1 MLAGRRALSSPVNPA
16 FGIAAENAVT
26 ARRRH
31 VLSGIISRRRAKAGE
46 AAETASTARLRQI
59 EREVDQEQAL
69 QIGAAGLGFFGA
81 ILSVAVN
88 PAFALLPA
96 MAFAALG
103 QYAVQGWCPPIALLR
118 RLGLR
123 SCREIDG
130 ERYALSAAI
139 AEPLMPEVNRAG
151 AD

>member
-1 MLAGRRALSSPVNPA
+1 
-16 FGIAAENAVT
+16 
-26 ARRRH
+26 
-31 VLSGIISRRRAKAGE
+31 VLSGIISRRGAKAGE

-96 MAFAALG
+96 IAFAALG
-103 QYAVQGWCPPIALLR
+103 QYAVQGWCPPMALLR

-123 SCREIDG
+123 TSREIDG

-139 AEPLMPEVNRAG
+139 AEPLMPEIDRAG